1 MAKFSVK
8 KPFTVLVAVIM
19 VLVLGVVS
27 LTRMPTDLLPNM
39 TLPYL
44 MVITTYPGASP
55 EKVENDVSEPLE
67 SALGTINGVKN
78 VYSTSAENYS
88 MVQLEFEDGTDMDS
102 AMVKLSSA
110 LNEVESSLPEGCAT
124 PSVLELSM
132 DMMATM
138 YLSVSYE
145 GKDVYDLSDFVD
157 EEVTPVLE
165 RQNGVASV
173 SETGLVEKSVQIEL
187 NKDKVDAL
195 NDKIL
200 AATDATF
207 AEALQE
213 LNDSKQ
219 ALIDSQSDLDESK
232 QTLLDS
238 EQDLQDNEDQL
249 WDSKRELEDGKNALD
264 QALAQFEPDKRPQL
278 EGLGDTIVSL
288 ISQRDALNQQIAG
301 LQACRDGFAQRDPAQ
316 ELAPEDLE
324 ALTDLQVSTDGLTTV
339 QDASAA
345 LESALTTS
353 NQELT
358 SLKDGLAQ
366 SLTVFQTMATA
377 AGLGNFGYAAESLTA
392 EDGKTIQES
401 WPSILVTAE
410 SNLRAQKAS
419 LDSAESQLDDGLDSI
434 NEGRDQLDDSWSSVS
449 EGQEQIDEG
458 WDSYNDG
465 VKSFEKQRRE
475 ALLKA
480 NADSLLSLDTLSQL
494 IYAQNFEMP
503 AGYIDDEQD
512 SSWLLKVGENYAD
525 LDELA
530 GTVLCNIHDVGDVRL
545 SDVADITVVD
555 NAADSYARMNGENS
569 VILSVFKGS
578 TSGTNEVSETCL
590 AAIEDLEAKY
600 PGLSVV
606 PLMDQGDYINIIV
619 NSVQDSMIVGGVLAI
634 IVLALFL
641 KDVLPTLVVAFSIP
655 LSVLAA
661 LVCMYFS
668 GITLNMLTLSG
679 LALGIGMLVD
689 NSIVVIENI
698 YRLRTRGVGAPRAA
712 VQGTRQVAGAILSS
726 TLTTVCVFLP
736 MVFSTGQVRE
746 LMMPMCLTIIFCLM
760 ASLLVAMTVVPAAGS
775 SLLRNSHPKSHP
787 WFDQVQEAY
796 GRLLAWCL
804 KVKVVPL
811 ALAIV
816 LLAFSVWQV
825 GRMGIVVM
833 PEMTTDELSVTV
845 TMPEDMEKED
855 AYSTA
860 DQVMDAIIPLEGVK
874 NVGAMVSGNAM
885 AMLSSSSEL
894 SSAMDEYLD
903 YMFYVTLEDE
913 KAGKAQMQA
922 LTQQILDA
930 TAGLPCTV
938 EISSGADLSAL
949 SASGLSINIYGPDLE
964 TLQSVSEDVMGI
976 VGQVEGFEEI
986 ENGQED
992 GDDVIHLMLDKNKA
1006 MSLGL
1011 SVAQIYQELSSSLT
1025 VESTSTTV
1033 NIDGAEMD
1041 VVVKDETD
1049 PLTVENLMEYPFEV
1063 SVVDEDNDTVTET
1076 HTLGEFA
1083 TIQNEKG
1090 VASISRENQS
1100 RYMTVTATVADGY
1113 NATLLAREL
1122 EPLLAD
1128 YQAPDGYIVDL
1139 GGESESVNDMV
1150 EQMLLIMG
1158 LGLLFIYLVMVAQ
1171 FQSLL
1176 SPFIVLFT
1184 VPLAFTGGLFGLLF
1198 TGELLSI
1205 TSLMGFVVL
1214 LGTVVNNGIVF
1225 VDYANQLRLGGMER
1239 RSALIATGKTRM
1251 RPILMTALT
1260 TILAM
1265 TKMVM
1270 GDDMG
1275 SQLGKGMAIVIIGGL
1290 AYATLMTLFIIPIMY
1305 DLLFKR
1311 KPLEIDVG
1319 SENLDDLP
1327 DDAAEFIQQEQARLA
1342 QSAGQEPA
1350 AAAPKGG
1357 D

>member
-1 MAKFSVK
+1 MAKISVK

-19 VLVLGVVS
+19 VLVLGFVS
-27 LTRMPTDLLPNM
+27 LTRMTTDLLPNM
-39 TLPYL
+39 TLPYM

-110 LNEVESSLPEGCAT
+110 LDGVEGSLPEGCGT

-157 EEVTPVLE
+157 QEVTPVLE

-195 NDKIL
+195 NDRIL

-207 AEALQE
+207 AEALQD

-219 ALIDSQSDLDESK
+219 TLIDSQSDLDESK
-232 QTLLDS
+232 QTLIDS
-238 EQDLQDNEDQL
+238 EQDLQDSEDQL
-249 WDSKRELEDGKNALD
+249 WDSKRGLEEGK
-264 QALAQFEPDKRPQL
+264 
-278 EGLGDTIVSL
+278 
-288 ISQRDALNQQIAG
+288 DALNQALSQFEYDNRAKLEALAGTIASTYRTI
-301 LQACRDGFAQRDPAQ
+301 QQQSARDSFAQRDPAE
-316 ELAPEDLE
+316 ELTQADKDQLTGLDIQTD
-324 ALTDLQVSTDGLTTV
+324 ALTDV
-339 QDASAA
+339 Q
-345 LESALTTS
+345 SALNALDS
-353 NQELT
+353 AMGQLAGQPEMQKSILT
-358 SLKDGLAQ
+358 Q
-366 SLTVFQTMATA
+366 SLAGFQTMATA
-377 AGLGNFGYAAESLTA
+377 AGLGDFHYTADNLTQA
-392 EDGKTIQES
+392 DVDTIQES
-401 WPSILVTAE
+401 WASILVTAE
-410 SNLRAQKAS
+410 ANLRAQKAS
-419 LDSAESQLDDGLDSI
+419 LESAESQLDDGLDSI
-434 NEGRDQLDDSWSSVS
+434 TEGRDQLDDSWASVS
-449 EGQEQIDEG
+449 EGQDQIDEG
-458 WDSYNDG
+458 WDSYNEG

-512 SSWLLKVGENYAD
+512 NSWLLKVGENYAD

-569 VILSVFKGS
+569 VILAVFKGS

-698 YRLRTRGVGAPRAA
+698 YRLRTRGIGAPRAA
-712 VQGTRQVAGAILSS
+712 VQGTRQVAAAIISS

-736 MVFSTGQVRE
+736 MVFTTGQVRE

-787 WFDQVQEAY
+787 WFDRVQDAY

-804 KVKVVPL
+804 KVKAVPL
-811 ALAIV
+811 ALAIA

-825 GRMGIVVM
+825 GRMGIVMM

-845 TMPEDMEKED
+845 TMPEDMEKEE

-860 DQVMDAIIPLEGVK
+860 DQVMEAIMPLEGVK
-874 NVGAMVSGNAM
+874 TVGAMVSGNAV
-885 AMLSSSSEL
+885 AMISSSSEL

-913 KAGKAQMQA
+913 KAGKAQVES

-930 TAGLPCTV
+930 TAQLPCTV
-938 EISSGADLSAL
+938 EVSSGADMSAL
-949 SASGLSINIYGPDLE
+949 STSGLSINIYGPDLE

-976 VGQVEGFEEI
+976 VGQVKGFEEI

-992 GDDVIHLMLDKNKA
+992 GDDVIHLVLDKNKA

-1011 SVAQIYQELSSSLT
+1011 SVAQIYQDLAGSLT

-1033 NIDGAEMD
+1033 NIDGVEMD

-1049 PLTVENLMEYPFEV
+1049 PLTVENLLEYPFEV
-1063 SVVDEDNDTVTET
+1063 SVIDEDNDTVTET

-1083 TIQNEKG
+1083 TVQNEKG

-1122 EPLLAD
+1122 EPLLEEH
-1128 YQAPDGYIVDL
+1128 QAPDGYIVDL

-1150 EQMLLIMG
+1150 EQMLLIMA

-1239 RSALIATGKTRM
+1239 RAALIATGKTRM

-1311 KPLEIDVG
+1311 KPLEVDVG

-1342 QSAGQEPA
+1342 QTAGQDPA
-1350 AAAPKGG
+1350 GAAPKGG

>member
-1 MAKFSVK
+1 MAKISVR

-19 VLVLGVVS
+19 VLVLGFVS

-39 TLPYL
+39 TLPYI

-55 EKVENDVSEPLE
+55 EKVENDVSKPLE
-67 SALGTINGVKN
+67 SALGTVNGVKN

-88 MVQLEFEDGTDMDS
+88 MVQLEFEDDTDMDS

-110 LNEVESSLPEGCAT
+110 LDQVEGSLPESCGT
-124 PSVLELSM
+124 PSVMELSM

-145 GKDVYDLSDFVD
+145 GKDVYELSDFVD
-157 EEVTPVLE
+157 QEVTPVLE

-195 NDKIL
+195 NDRIL
-200 AATDATF
+200 AATDASF
-207 AEALQE
+207 AEALE
-213 LNDSKQ
+213 ESNKSKQ
-219 ALIDSQSDLDESK
+219 TLIDSQSDLDESK
-232 QTLLDS
+232 QTLIDS
-238 EQDLQDNEDQL
+238 KQDLQDSEDEL
-249 WDSKRELEDGKNALD
+249 WDSKRGLEEGK
-264 QALAQFEPDKRPQL
+264 
-278 EGLGDTIVSL
+278 
-288 ISQRDALNQQIAG
+288 DALNQALTQFEPENRAQLEALDDTIASLQTQRAQLVALIDG
-301 LQACRDGFAQRDPAQ
+301 LKAAQEGFAQRDPAGD
-316 ELAPEDLE
+316 LTPEDLE
-324 ALTDLQVSTDGLTTV
+324 ALTALQIPVEGLVSV
-339 QDASAA
+339 QDACNA
-345 LESALTTS
+345 LKSALGQS
-353 NQELT
+353 EPQLT
-358 SLKDGLAQ
+358 ALDEGFAKA
-366 SLTVFQTMATA
+366 LTGFQTMATA
-377 AGLGNFGYAAESLTA
+377 AGLGDFRYTPQNLTVA
-392 EDGKTIQES
+392 DVQTIQES
-401 WPSILVTAE
+401 WASILVTAE
-410 SNLRAQKAS
+410 ANLRSQKAS
-419 LDSAESQLDDGLDSI
+419 LESAESQLDDGLESI
-434 NEGRDQLDDSWSSVS
+434 TEGREQLDDSWASVS

-458 WDSYNDG
+458 WDSYNEG
-465 VKSFEKQRRE
+465 VESFEKQRRE

-480 NADSLLSLDTLSQL
+480 NADSLLTLDTLSQL

-503 AGYIDDEQD
+503 AGYIDDQED
-512 SSWLLKVGENYAD
+512 NAWLLKVGENYAD
-525 LDELA
+525 LEEMA

-545 SDVADITVVD
+545 SDVADITVID

-569 VILSVFKGS
+569 VILAVFKGS

-590 AAIEDLEAKY
+590 AAIEELEAKY
-600 PGLSVV
+600 PGLSVI

-619 NSVQDSMIVGGVLAI
+619 NSVQDSMIVGGILAI
-634 IVLALFL
+634 IALALFL
-641 KDVLPTLVVAFSIP
+641 KDLLPTLVVAFSIP

-698 YRLRTRGVGAPRAA
+698 YRLRTRGIGAPRAA
-712 VQGTRQVAGAILSS
+712 VQGTRQVAAAIISS

-736 MVFSTGQVRE
+736 MVFTTGQVRE

-775 SLLRNSHPKSHP
+775 SLLRSSHPKSHP
-787 WFDQVQEAY
+787 WFDRMQEAY

-804 KVKVVPL
+804 KFKVVPL
-811 ALAIV
+811 VLAI
-816 LLAFSVWQV
+816 LLLVFSVWQV

-833 PEMTTDELSVTV
+833 PEMTTDELSITV
-845 TMPEDMEKED
+845 TMPEDMEKEE
-855 AYSTA
+855 AYATA
-860 DQVMDAIIPLEGVK
+860 DQVMEAIMPLDGVK
-874 NVGAMVSGNAM
+874 TVGAMVSGNAV
-885 AMLSSSSEL
+885 AMISASSEL

-913 KAGKAQMQA
+913 KAGKAQVQN
-922 LTQQILDA
+922 LTDQILAA
-930 TAGLPCTV
+930 TADLPCTV
-938 EISSGADLSAL
+938 EVSSGADMSSL
-949 SASGLSINIYGPDLE
+949 SASGLSINIYGPDLD
-964 TLQSVSEDVMGI
+964 TLQSVSEDVMEI

-992 GDDVIHLMLDKNKA
+992 GDEVIHLILDKNKA

-1011 SVAQIYQELSSSLT
+1011 SVAQIYQELAGSLT

-1033 NIDGAEMD
+1033 NIDGVEMD
-1041 VVVKDETD
+1041 VVIKDETD
-1049 PLTVENLMEYPFEV
+1049 PLTVENLMDYPFDV
-1063 SVVDEDNDTVTET
+1063 SVIDEDNDTVTET

-1090 VASISRENQS
+1090 VASINRENQS
-1100 RYMTVTATVADGY
+1100 RYMTVTASVAEGY
-1113 NATLLAREL
+1113 NVTLLAREL
-1122 EPLLAD
+1122 EPLLEA

-1198 TGELLSI
+1198 TGELLSM

-1225 VDYANQLRLGGMER
+1225 VDYTNQLRLGGMER
-1239 RSALIATGKTRM
+1239 RAALIATGKTRM

-1290 AYATLMTLFIIPIMY
+1290 AYATLMTLFIIPVMY
-1305 DLLFKR
+1305 DILFKR
-1311 KPLEIDVG
+1311 KPLQVDVG

-1327 DDAAEFIQQEQARLA
+1327 DDAAEFIQQEQQRQA
-1342 QSAGQEPA
+1342 QLTDQPA